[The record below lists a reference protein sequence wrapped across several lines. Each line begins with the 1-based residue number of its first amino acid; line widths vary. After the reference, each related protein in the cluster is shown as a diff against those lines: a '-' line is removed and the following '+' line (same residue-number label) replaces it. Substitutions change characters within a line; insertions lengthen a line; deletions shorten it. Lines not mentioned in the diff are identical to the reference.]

1 MASLLLLTDD
11 CLLRVVCFI
20 DDPYSF
26 QSFTLTCQR
35 FYQLTKNAK
44 SVLHPKL
51 LKAKAANSIKR
62 YIVEIGDDY
71 HRCCKLNDLLGR
83 SAHLT
88 ASKRLLTYDEVIGVW
103 QRSGPLVAKL
113 FTWLR
118 SEKSSR
124 EEGEPRATCYTECRK
139 ITLHLPKCAKEMT
152 IETSHFG
159 DYGHNY
165 DRELSIFVTCG
176 DLKVRSERFSSHH
189 PEDYMYMEDEEVAGV
204 VDSMKEVIELLQK
217 EVGETVK
224 PISGRFFIW
233 FCFCFPHECNLDEE
247 HRLCFKDT
255 SRNAKPTPA
264 SIQPS
269 IDQFH
274 KKLEE
279 ENSVEKLASEWK
291 AGEKQDSKHAKNIA
305 ESIALLT
312 LRSDKESFGALR
324 SDVKHFY
331 GIANDYSF
339 KKLPKQLVLQLI
351 LRTSLVQSGYDAGS
365 IADKYV
371 QSKVLFK
378 CISGKTMEVFGGMHG
393 DGASYPTWDE
403 VELQFT
409 LPDGKLIKL
418 EAREKPLEL
427 ERLGPVTEL
436 VKKSI
441 SQSIP
446 EKLIP
451 KIGNLLIA
459 VYFLAALDFCV
470 EEPFIDTYN
479 KPLLSESE
487 SESNDES
494 SAEESEEST
503 V

>member
-11 CLLRVVCFI
+11 CLLRIICFI
-20 DDPYSF
+20 ADPYSF
-26 QSFTLTCQR
+26 QSFTLTCHR
-35 FYQLTKNAK
+35 FYQVTKNAK
-44 SVLHPKL
+44 SALHPKL

-62 YIVEIGDDY
+62 YIVGIGDDY
-71 HRCCKLNDLLGR
+71 HRRRKLDDLLGR

-88 ASKRLLTYDEVIGVW
+88 ASKRLLTYDKVIDVW
-103 QRSGPLVAKL
+103 QRNGPVVAKL

-118 SEKSSR
+118 SEKTWN
-124 EEGEPRATCYTECRK
+124 EDGEPRATCYTECRT
-139 ITLHLPKCAKEMT
+139 ITLHLPNCAKEMT

-165 DRELSIFVTCG
+165 DQELSINVTCG
-176 DLKVRSERFSSHH
+176 ELNVRSEGFSSSH
-189 PEDYMYMEDEEVAGV
+189 PGDYMYMGDEEVAGV
-204 VDSMKEVIELLQK
+204 EEPMKEVIEVLQK
-217 EVGETVK
+217 ELGETFK
-224 PISGRFFIW
+224 PISGQFFIW
-233 FCFCFPHECNLDEE
+233 FCFFFPHGSNLDVE

-279 ENSVEKLASEWK
+279 ENIVEKLVSEWK
-291 AGEKQDSKHAKNIA
+291 AGEKQDSKHAKIIA
-305 ESIALLT
+305 ESIQLLAQ
-312 LRSDKESFGALR
+312 RSDKESFKALQK
-324 SDVKHFY
+324 DVKHFY

-339 KKLPKQLVLQLI
+339 EKLPKQLVLQLI
-351 LRTSLVQSGYDAGS
+351 LRTSLVKNGYSAGS
-365 IADKYV
+365 IANKYV

-393 DGASYPTWDE
+393 DGASDPTWDE
-403 VELQFT
+403 VELKFT

-418 EAREKPLEL
+418 EARQKPLEL

-459 VYFLAALDFCV
+459 VYFLAALNFCV
-470 EEPFIDTYN
+470 GEPFVDTYN

-487 SESNDES
+487 SEDEWS
-494 SAEESEEST
+494 SEESEES
-503 V
+503 